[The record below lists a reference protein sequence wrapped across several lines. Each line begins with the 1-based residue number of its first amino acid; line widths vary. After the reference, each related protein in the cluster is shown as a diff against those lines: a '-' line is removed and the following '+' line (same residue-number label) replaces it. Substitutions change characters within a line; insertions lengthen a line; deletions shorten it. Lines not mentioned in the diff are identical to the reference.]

1 MKESN
6 YLYIF
11 KKQNNDINIK
21 IYNNISNEILTIQW
35 CHEWTV
41 SFIMNKYIYWTV
53 NFTGLVHKSI
63 LDVTRLL
70 PPKPQLSMAPSEI
83 LQNDFS
89 SANYHL
95 KISFLTW

>member
-35 CHEWTV
+35 CHE
-41 SFIMNKYIYWTV
+41 
-53 NFTGLVHKSI
+53 
-63 LDVTRLL
+63 
-70 PPKPQLSMAPSEI
+70 
-83 LQNDFS
+83 
-89 SANYHL
+89 
-95 KISFLTW
+95 